1 MLDPLP
7 RFLAQI
13 IAIVLLSRVIGRA
26 TRKLGQPMVVA
37 EITAGILLGPSV
49 LGWLL
54 PDVWAGLFA
63 PESLELLNLV
73 SNLGLVLFMFLI
85 GLEFDPKLSRERV
98 RAALLTS
105 QAGLWIP
112 LLLGILLAYQLH
124 GEAAQARVSPATF
137 ALFLGVVLSLS
148 AFPVMARILAE
159 RRLLRSRVGVVTI
172 TCAAIDDVI
181 AWCLAAFVI
190 AWARAKGLADA
201 ISTTALAIAY
211 VAVMILLVKPLLERF
226 ARRFTS
232 PAELGHDRIAAV
244 MLLLFA
250 ASWMTAMIG
259 IHAMFG
265 AFLFG
270 AILPRDGGFAH
281 ALADKLEDTVVVVLL
296 PLFFAY
302 SGVRTQIGLLDSS
315 AAWLTCVLI
324 IVIACLGKLGATTLA
339 ARVSGLS
346 WREST
351 AVGVLMNTRGLI
363 VLVMLNIGLDL
374 GIIDPTLFTMLVI
387 MALFTTFL
395 ATPVLD
401 VVYPI
406 GQHVTD
412 LLAAQR
418 PEDSPEPM
426 REPAYSLL
434 LCFADGGPSHG
445 LRALASVLADA
456 PDVRL
461 QTLQLRRPDALALA
475 EPVTSAVRVKHM
487 SFVSSDPATD
497 ICRVAEVKAA
507 DLVLIERDLERQVLQ
522 QCRRDVG
529 VLIDAQLERVE
540 RALLLCSPGR
550 SDAAARAVAN
560 RLTAAGV
567 NLLSAEAKPAT
578 LAQLDDDVDLVLL
591 ALEPD
596 DPGAEE
602 SGAAAKGQVD
612 PGAEESGAAA
622 KGQVDPDQTQL
633 LDACLELHARGVS
646 LLVIHPA
653 SKA

>member
-7 RFLAQI
+7 RFIAQI

-54 PDVWAGLFA
+54 PDLWAGLFA
-63 PESLELLNLV
+63 PESLELLLLV

-105 QAGLWIP
+105 QAGLLIP
-112 LLLGILLAYQLH
+112 LLLGVLLACYLH
-124 GEAAQARVSPATF
+124 GTFAEAIASPF

-190 AWARAKGLADA
+190 AWARAKGLTQAL
-201 ISTTALAIAY
+201 STTALAVAY
-211 VAVMILLVKPLLERF
+211 VAMMILFVRPLLERL

-232 PAELGHDRIAAV
+232 SAELGHDRIAVV

-250 ASWMTAMIG
+250 SSWATAMIG

-270 AILPRDGGFAH
+270 AILPREGGFAH
-281 ALADKLEDTVVVVLL
+281 ALADKLEDVVVVVLL
-296 PLFFAY
+296 PLFFAV

-315 AAWLTCVLI
+315 AAWSTCVLI
-324 IVIACLGKLGATTLA
+324 IVVACLGKLGAATLA

-351 AVGVLMNTRGLI
+351 AVGVLMNTRGLV

-412 LLAAQR
+412 LLAMQR
-418 PEDSPEPM
+418 PDEVAHEPVH
-426 REPAYSLL
+426 EPAYAVL
-434 LCFADGGPSHG
+434 LCFADGGPSRG

-461 QTLQLRRPDALALA
+461 QALQLRRPDALALS
-475 EPVTSAVRVKHM
+475 EPVEHM

-507 DLVLIERDLERQVLQ
+507 DLVLIERNLEASQRDTAQRVLLE
-522 QCRRDVG
+522 CRRGVG
-529 VLIDAQLERVE
+529 MLIDAQLERLE
-540 RALLLCSPGR
+540 RALLLSPRGA
-550 SDAAARAVAN
+550 SGAAARAVAR

-567 NLLSAEAKPAT
+567 HLISAEAQPAS
-578 LAQLDDDVDLVLL
+578 LARLDHDFDLVLL
-591 ALEPD
+591 ALEPGD
-596 DPGAEE
+596 LDHSP
-602 SGAAAKGQVD
+602 
-612 PGAEESGAAA
+612 
-622 KGQVDPDQTQL
+622 L

-646 LLVIHPA
+646 LLVTHSP